1 MKKIVTK
8 TFATF
13 ACLSLCSVS
22 VFAKKAKELNPN
34 EAIAKLAP
42 VERKA
47 SKPTEGV
54 YYSMFVRSFADSN
67 KDGNGDFNGI
77 VKKLDYLNDG
87 KNDTT
92 SDLGI
97 TGIWL
102 LPIFPSGSYHGYNV
116 DDYYNVNPEYGTM
129 KDFENMISECHKR
142 GISVIIDMTCNHSSN
157 YNDWFIKSKDPKDPH
172 RAWYRWIT
180 EDDLTEN
187 GGPYNEKIK
196 IWGHNFWNMDLG
208 NPSVNAQGKEVYSFY
223 GALFDT
229 TMPDFDMDCQAARD
243 EFKKVFKFWLD
254 KGVDGF
260 RFDAAGHIY
269 NSVEVKPGTETL
281 SKAVGFWKEMTEYV
295 KSVKPDAYM
304 VAEVWEPNAVRSK
317 YYGGMPSNFH
327 FNLGTL
333 IKDILNNQE
342 LNDNDSEFVPDT
354 DEKSFN
360 GYARYLESTY
370 ADFGRNNPNYIDAPF
385 LSNHDQVRSAANFN
399 GKNKLDKMKMA
410 ANLYILI
417 EGVPFIYYGEEI
429 AMRSGTDDPSKRT
442 ALVWKPEG
450 KEKITPTWYA
460 QGAYGNVAVYNKKT
474 EPISVQE
481 KNPDSILQYYKRI
494 IRLKTAHPALYKGR
508 LKAVSCAS
516 PVIESYAMEC
526 DEEKAFVIHNVS
538 SKDTVTV
545 SIPNGYENLPL
556 VFTSKQDA
564 VLADGKVTLP
574 PYCSVVLAANK

>member
-1 MKKIVTK
+1 
-8 TFATF
+8 
-13 ACLSLCSVS
+13 
-22 VFAKKAKELNPN
+22 
-34 EAIAKLAP
+34 
-42 VERKA
+42 
-47 SKPTEGV
+47 
-54 YYSMFVRSFADSN
+54 
-67 KDGNGDFNGI
+67 
-77 VKKLDYLNDG
+77 
-87 KNDTT
+87 
-92 SDLGI
+92 
-97 TGIWL
+97 
-102 LPIFPSGSYHGYNV
+102 
-116 DDYYNVNPEYGTM
+116 
-129 KDFENMISECHKR
+129 
-142 GISVIIDMTCNHSSN
+142 
-157 YNDWFIKSKDPKDPH
+157 
-172 RAWYRWIT
+172 
-180 EDDLTEN
+180 
-187 GGPYNEKIK
+187 
-196 IWGHNFWNMDLG
+196 
-208 NPSVNAQGKEVYSFY
+208 
-223 GALFDT
+223 
-229 TMPDFDMDCQAARD
+229 
-243 EFKKVFKFWLD
+243 
-254 KGVDGF
+254 
-260 RFDAAGHIY
+260 
-269 NSVEVKPGTETL
+269 
-281 SKAVGFWKEMTEYV
+281 MTEYV

-450 KEKITPTWYA
+450 KEKLTPTWYA

>member
-1 MKKIVTK
+1 MKKNVTK
-8 TFATF
+8 TLAAF

-187 GGPYNEKIK
+187 GGPYNEK
-196 IWGHNFWNMDLG
+196 NQDLG
-208 NPSVNAQGKEVYSFY
+208 S
-223 GALFDT
+223 
-229 TMPDFDMDCQAARD
+229 
-243 EFKKVFKFWLD
+243 
-254 KGVDGF
+254 
-260 RFDAAGHIY
+260 
-269 NSVEVKPGTETL
+269 
-281 SKAVGFWKEMTEYV
+281 
-295 KSVKPDAYM
+295 
-304 VAEVWEPNAVRSK
+304 
-317 YYGGMPSNFH
+317 
-327 FNLGTL
+327 
-333 IKDILNNQE
+333 
-342 LNDNDSEFVPDT
+342 
-354 DEKSFN
+354 
-360 GYARYLESTY
+360 
-370 ADFGRNNPNYIDAPF
+370 
-385 LSNHDQVRSAANFN
+385 
-399 GKNKLDKMKMA
+399 
-410 ANLYILI
+410 
-417 EGVPFIYYGEEI
+417 
-429 AMRSGTDDPSKRT
+429 
-442 ALVWKPEG
+442 
-450 KEKITPTWYA
+450 
-460 QGAYGNVAVYNKKT
+460 
-474 EPISVQE
+474 
-481 KNPDSILQYYKRI
+481 
-494 IRLKTAHPALYKGR
+494 
-508 LKAVSCAS
+508 
-516 PVIESYAMEC
+516 
-526 DEEKAFVIHNVS
+526 
-538 SKDTVTV
+538 
-545 SIPNGYENLPL
+545 
-556 VFTSKQDA
+556 
-564 VLADGKVTLP
+564 
-574 PYCSVVLAANK
+574 